1 MKSQLA
7 NSNLAE
13 YSYYPT
19 IMSEL
24 GFSSIN
30 PSGCP
35 RFPAYSVGHSSFSA
49 QQNPNGFGPRVP
61 WGPSMGFPRGPPPQ
75 FPLRYG
81 QVIPIR
87 GEQVYN
93 PASGESVINDDP
105 RAEIKILHQQLAQA
119 QEKQVTLDSQ
129 VSNLWGLVHK
139 QQREFD
145 SEILKFQTREK
156 EQYQANIERQKVW
169 EEERK
174 REQAKWNAREKAWKE
189 RSQRE
194 LQEREWGWAKELEKK
209 KREWER
215 EQKWEWET
223 RSKNRVPNGGPK
235 IPHNLGQHPRQM
247 GYQYPN
253 QNPEWNN
260 QMGCPSPRGRQPS
273 QRGRGGNLGNTPQEG
288 HVRVND
294 DRNQAYAY
302 KNQYIPVREPK
313 LSKYDGRIPW
323 RVYEVKL
330 LHLAKRYQWD
340 DDTKLAKLVE
350 ALEDKALTFFS
361 NLPSNVQVN
370 FELVRKKMN
379 NRFLPQEPAITIRKQ
394 LQTIHQNTEE
404 ALEEWAERCQQCAYD
419 AWGKI
424 SPEVAEQ
431 AAIEAF
437 LGGVIEAEAAFT
449 VLENDPQTV
458 DEALEFLKKAV
469 HSRKALCCK
478 FRNTQRKV
486 RTVSMAPDPMT
497 AEVRTTGATSSL
509 TQQDSI
515 QKFGA
520 ELQGLWSSLAETRKQ
535 LAKIVELLS
544 Q

>member
-1 MKSQLA
+1 M
-7 NSNLAE
+7 
-13 YSYYPT
+13 P
-19 IMSEL
+19 EL
-24 GFSSIN
+24 GA
-30 PSGCP
+30 GCP
-35 RFPAYSVGHSSFSA
+35 RFPAYSVGHSSFVP
-49 QQNPNGFGPRVP
+49 QQNPMGFGPQVP
-61 WGPSMGFPRGPPPQ
+61 WGPLMGFSRGSPPR
-75 FPLRYG
+75 FPVRYS
-81 QVIPIR
+81 QVIPLR
-87 GEQVYN
+87 REQVCS
-93 PASGESVINDDP
+93 PASGKPIINDDP
-105 RAEIKILHQQLAQA
+105 RAEVKILHQQLAQA
-119 QEKQVTLDSQ
+119 QEKQLALDSQ
-129 VSNLWGLVHK
+129 VNKLRELVQK
-139 QQREFD
+139 QKGEFD
-145 SEILKFQTREK
+145 SKILKFQTREK
-156 EQYQANIERQKVW
+156 EQYQANMERQTVW

-174 REQAKWNAREKAWKE
+174 REQAKWKAREKAWKE

-215 EQKWEWET
+215 EQKWEA
-223 RSKNRVPNGGPK
+223 RSKNGVPNGGPK
-235 IPHNLGQHPRQM
+235 IPINLGQQPRQM
-247 GYQYPN
+247 GYQYKE
-253 QNPEWNN
+253 QNPQWNN
-260 QMGCPSPRGRQPS
+260 RMGCPSPRGGQPS
-273 QRGRGGNLGNTPQEG
+273 QRGRGGNLGNTPQGG
-288 HVRVND
+288 HARVNG
-294 DRNQAYAY
+294 DRNQAYPY
-302 KNQYIPVREPK
+302 RNQYIPVRQPK

-330 LHLAKRYQWD
+330 LHLARKYQWD

-361 NLPSNVQVN
+361 NQPLNVQVN

-379 NRFLPQEPAITIRKQ
+379 NRFMPQEPAITVRKQ

-404 ALEEWAERCQQCAYD
+404 ALEEWAECCQQCAYD

-437 LGGVIEAEAAFT
+437 LGGVIETEAAFT
-449 VLENDPQTV
+449 VLEKDPHTV

-469 HSRKALCCK
+469 HSRKSLCCK

-486 RTVSMAPDPMT
+486 RTISIAPDPIT
-497 AEVRTTGATSSL
+497 AEVRTTDTTSSPN
-509 TQQDSI
+509 QQDYT

-520 ELQGLWSSLAETRKQ
+520 ELKGLWSSLAETRKQ

>member
-1 MKSQLA
+1 
-7 NSNLAE
+7 
-13 YSYYPT
+13 
-19 IMSEL
+19 MSEL
-24 GFSSIN
+24 GASLIN
-30 PSGCP
+30 LSGCP
-35 RFPAYSVGHSSFSA
+35 RFSAYSVGHSSFAA
-49 QQNPNGFGPRVP
+49 QQNPTGFGPQVP
-61 WGPSMGFPRGPPPQ
+61 WGPSMGFLRGPPPQ
-75 FPLRYG
+75 FPLRYS
-81 QVIPIR
+81 QITPIR
-87 GEQVYN
+87 REQVYN
-93 PASGESVINDDP
+93 PAIGEPLINDDP

-119 QEKQVTLDSQ
+119 QEKQAALDSQ
-129 VSNLWGLVHK
+129 ISNLWELVQK
-139 QQREFD
+139 QQEEFD
-145 SEILKFQTREK
+145 CKILKFQTREK
-156 EQYQANIERQKVW
+156 EQDQANMERQKVW

-174 REQAKWNAREKAWKE
+174 REQAKWEAREKAWKE

-215 EQKWEWET
+215 EQKWEWEA
-223 RSKNRVPNGGPK
+223 RSKNGGPK
-235 IPHNLGQHPRQM
+235 IPNNLKRHPRQM
-247 GYQYPN
+247 GYQYQD
-253 QNPEWNN
+253 QNPQWNN

-273 QRGRGGNLGNTPQEG
+273 QRVRGGNLGNTLQDG
-288 HVRVND
+288 YVRVND
-294 DRNQAYAY
+294 NRNQAYAY
-302 KNQYIPVREPK
+302 RNQYIPVREPK

-361 NLPSNVQVN
+361 NLPFNVQVN

-379 NRFLPQEPAITIRKQ
+379 NWFMPQEPAITVRKQ

-404 ALEEWAERCQQCAYD
+404 ALEEWAEHCQQCAYE

-424 SPEVAEQ
+424 SPEAAEQ

-437 LGGVIEAEAAFT
+437 LGGVIETEAAFT
-449 VLENDPQTV
+449 VLEKDPQTV
-458 DEALEFLKKAV
+458 EEALEFLKKSV
-469 HSRKALCCK
+469 YSHKSLCCK

-486 RTVSMAPDPMT
+486 RTVRTTPDPIT
-497 AEVRTTGATSSL
+497 AEVRTTSVTSSP
-509 TQQDSI
+509 I

-535 LAKIVELLS
+535 LAKVVELLS

>member
-1 MKSQLA
+1 M
-7 NSNLAE
+7 
-13 YSYYPT
+13 
-19 IMSEL
+19 
-24 GFSSIN
+24 N

-35 RFPAYSVGHSSFSA
+35 RFPAYSIGHSSFSA

-61 WGPSMGFPRGPPPQ
+61 WGPSMGFPRSPPPQ

-87 GEQVYN
+87 REQVYN
-93 PASGESVINDDP
+93 PASGEPVINDDP

-119 QEKQVTLDSQ
+119 QEKQATLDSQ
-129 VSNLWGLVHK
+129 VSNLWELVQK

-145 SEILKFQTREK
+145 SKILKFQTREK

-215 EQKWEWET
+215 QHKWEWET

-235 IPHNLGQHPRQM
+235 IPHNLGQNPRQM

-273 QRGRGGNLGNTPQEG
+273 KRGRGGNLGHTPQGG

-302 KNQYIPVREPK
+302 RNQYIPVREPK

-361 NLPSNVQVN
+361 NLPSNIQVN

-379 NRFLPQEPAITIRKQ
+379 NRFMPQEPAITVRKQ

-424 SPEVAEQ
+424 SLEVAEQ

-437 LGGVIEAEAAFT
+437 LGGVIETEAAFT
-449 VLENDPQTV
+449 VLEKDPQTV

-478 FRNTQRKV
+478 FHNTQRKV
-486 RTVSMAPDPMT
+486 RTVSTTPDSIT
-497 AEVRTTGATSSL
+497 AELRTTGVTSSP

-544 Q
+544 QKERDSFPST

>member
-1 MKSQLA
+1 MLLNKTQLG
-7 NSNLAE
+7 L
-13 YSYYPT
+13 
-19 IMSEL
+19 
-24 GFSSIN
+24 
-30 PSGCP
+30 
-35 RFPAYSVGHSSFSA
+35 
-49 QQNPNGFGPRVP
+49 GPRVP
-61 WGPSMGFPRGPPPQ
+61 WDPSMGFLRGPPPQ
-75 FPLRYG
+75 FPPRYS
-81 QVIPIR
+81 QVIPTR
-87 GEQVYN
+87 GKQVYN
-93 PASGESVINDDP
+93 LASGEPVINDDP

-119 QEKQVTLDSQ
+119 QEKQAALNSQ
-129 VSNLWGLVHK
+129 INKLWELVQK
-139 QQREFD
+139 QQGEFD
-145 SEILKFQTREK
+145 SQILKFQTREK
-156 EQYQANIERQKVW
+156 EQYQANMERHKVW

-174 REQAKWNAREKAWKE
+174 KEQAKWEAREKTWKE

-194 LQEREWGWAKELEKK
+194 LQEREWVWAKELEKK
-209 KREWER
+209 KREWEG
-215 EQKWEWET
+215 EQKWEA
-223 RSKNRVPNGGPK
+223 RSKNGVPNWRPK
-235 IPHNLGQHPRQM
+235 IANNLGQHPRKRR
-247 GYQYPN
+247 YQYQD
-253 QNPEWNN
+253 QNPQWNN
-260 QMGCPSPRGRQPS
+260 RMGCPSPRGRQPS
-273 QRGRGGNLGNTPQEG
+273 QRDRGGNLGNTPQGG

-302 KNQYIPVREPK
+302 RNQYIPVREPK

-330 LHLAKRYQWD
+330 MHLAKRHQWD

-379 NRFLPQEPAITIRKQ
+379 NWFMPQEPAFTIRKQ

-437 LGGVIEAEAAFT
+437 LGGVIEAEAVFT
-449 VLENDPQTV
+449 VLEKDPQTV

-469 HSRKALCCK
+469 HSCKSLCCK

-486 RTVSMAPDPMT
+486 RTISIAPDPIT
-497 AEVRTTGATSSL
+497 AEVRTTDTTSSA
-509 TQQDSI
+509 TQQDYI

>member
-1 MKSQLA
+1 M
-7 NSNLAE
+7 
-13 YSYYPT
+13 
-19 IMSEL
+19 
-24 GFSSIN
+24 
-30 PSGCP
+30 
-35 RFPAYSVGHSSFSA
+35 R
-49 QQNPNGFGPRVP
+49 
-61 WGPSMGFPRGPPPQ
+61 
-75 FPLRYG
+75 
-81 QVIPIR
+81 
-87 GEQVYN
+87 EQVYS
-93 PASGESVINDDP
+93 PASGEPVVDP
-105 RAEIKILHQQLAQA
+105 RAEIKILHQQLVQA
-119 QEKQVTLDSQ
+119 QEKQAVLNSQ
-129 VSNLWGLVHK
+129 INKLFELVQK
-139 QQREFD
+139 QQGEFD
-145 SEILKFQTREK
+145 SRIRKFQAREK
-156 EQYQANIERQKVW
+156 EQYQANMERQKVW

-174 REQAKWNAREKAWKE
+174 REQAKWEAWEKAWKE

-209 KREWER
+209 KREWKR
-215 EQKWEWET
+215 EQKWEWEA
-223 RSKNRVPNGGPK
+223 RSKNGVPNGGPR
-235 IPHNLGQHPRQM
+235 IPNNLGQHPRQM
-247 GYQYPN
+247 QYQYQD
-253 QNPEWNN
+253 QNPQWNN
-260 QMGCPSPRGRQPS
+260 RMGCPSPRDKQPS
-273 QRGRGGNLGNTPQEG
+273 QRGRGGNLGNIPQGG

-302 KNQYIPVREPK
+302 RNQYISVREPK
-313 LSKYDGRIPW
+313 LSKYEGRIPW

-330 LHLAKRYQWD
+330 MHLAKRHQWD

-379 NRFLPQEPAITIRKQ
+379 NRFMPQEPAITVRKQ

-437 LGGVIEAEAAFT
+437 LGGVMETEAAFT
-449 VLENDPQTV
+449 VLEKDPQTV

-469 HSRKALCCK
+469 HSRKSLCCK

-486 RTVSMAPDPMT
+486 RIISTAPDPVN
-497 AEVRTTGATSSL
+497 AEVRTTDITSSP

-520 ELQGLWSSLAETRKQ
+520 ELPRSVVLISRDKKATSQNSGIAFSVRKRFP
-535 LAKIVELLS
+535 S
-544 Q
+544 T

>member
-1 MKSQLA
+1 M
-7 NSNLAE
+7 
-13 YSYYPT
+13 
-19 IMSEL
+19 
-24 GFSSIN
+24 
-30 PSGCP
+30 SGCP
-35 RFPAYSVGHSSFSA
+35 RSLAYSVGHSSFAS
-49 QQNPNGFGPRVP
+49 QNPTGFGPQVP
-61 WGPSMGFPRGPPPQ
+61 WGPSMGFLRGPPPQ
-75 FPLRYG
+75 FPLRHS
-81 QVIPIR
+81 QIIPIR
-87 GEQVYN
+87 REQVYN
-93 PASGESVINDDP
+93 LASREPVINDDP

-119 QEKQVTLDSQ
+119 QEKQAALDSQ
-129 VSNLWGLVHK
+129 ISNLWELVQK
-139 QQREFD
+139 QQGEFD
-145 SEILKFQTREK
+145 SKILKFQTREK
-156 EQYQANIERQKVW
+156 EQDQANMERQKVW
-169 EEERK
+169 EKERK
-174 REQAKWNAREKAWKE
+174 REQAKWEAREKAWKE
-189 RSQRE
+189 RTQRE

-215 EQKWEWET
+215 EQKWEWEA
-223 RSKNRVPNGGPK
+223 RSKSGVPKGGLK
-235 IPHNLGQHPRQM
+235 IPNKLEQCPRKM
-247 GYQYPN
+247 GYQYQD
-253 QNPEWNN
+253 QNPQWND
-260 QMGCPSPRGRQPS
+260 QMRCPSPRGRQHP
-273 QRGRGGNLGNTPQEG
+273 QGGKGGNLGNTPQG
-288 HVRVND
+288 GQVRVND
-294 DRNQAYAY
+294 NRNQAYAY

-340 DDTKLAKLVE
+340 DDTKIAKLVE

-361 NLPSNVQVN
+361 NLSSNVEVN

-379 NRFLPQEPAITIRKQ
+379 NRFMPQEPAITIRKQ

-404 ALEEWAERCQQCAYD
+404 ALEEWAERCQQCAYK

-449 VLENDPQTV
+449 VLEKDPQTV
-458 DEALEFLKKAV
+458 DEALEFLQKVV

-497 AEVRTTGATSSL
+497 AEVRTTMATSSP
-509 TQQDSI
+509 TQQNSI

-520 ELQGLWSSLAETRKQ
+520 ELEGVWSSLAETRKQ

-544 Q
+544 P

>member
-1 MKSQLA
+1 M
-7 NSNLAE
+7 
-13 YSYYPT
+13 
-19 IMSEL
+19 
-24 GFSSIN
+24 
-30 PSGCP
+30 
-35 RFPAYSVGHSSFSA
+35 
-49 QQNPNGFGPRVP
+49 
-61 WGPSMGFPRGPPPQ
+61 
-75 FPLRYG
+75 
-81 QVIPIR
+81 
-87 GEQVYN
+87 
-93 PASGESVINDDP
+93 
-105 RAEIKILHQQLAQA
+105 
-119 QEKQVTLDSQ
+119 
-129 VSNLWGLVHK
+129 
-139 QQREFD
+139 
-145 SEILKFQTREK
+145 
-156 EQYQANIERQKVW
+156 
-169 EEERK
+169 
-174 REQAKWNAREKAWKE
+174 
-189 RSQRE
+189 
-194 LQEREWGWAKELEKK
+194 
-209 KREWER
+209 
-215 EQKWEWET
+215 
-223 RSKNRVPNGGPK
+223 
-235 IPHNLGQHPRQM
+235 
-247 GYQYPN
+247 
-253 QNPEWNN
+253 
-260 QMGCPSPRGRQPS
+260 
-273 QRGRGGNLGNTPQEG
+273 
-288 HVRVND
+288 RVND

-302 KNQYIPVREPK
+302 RNQYIPVREPK

-323 RVYEVKL
+323 RVYEVQL
-330 LHLAKRYQWD
+330 MHSAKRHQWD

-379 NRFLPQEPAITIRKQ
+379 NRFMPKEPAITIRKQ

-404 ALEEWAERCQQCAYD
+404 ALEEWAECCQQCAYD

-449 VLENDPQTV
+449 VLEKDPQTV

-469 HSRKALCCK
+469 HCRTALCYK
-478 FRNTQRKV
+478 FRNTRRKV

-497 AEVRTTGATSSL
+497 AEVRTTGATSCP

>member
-1 MKSQLA
+1 
-7 NSNLAE
+7 
-13 YSYYPT
+13 
-19 IMSEL
+19 MSEL
-24 GFSSIN
+24 GASSIS

-35 RFPAYSVGHSSFSA
+35 RFPAYSVGHSSFAA
-49 QQNPNGFGPRVP
+49 QQNPTGFGSRVP
-61 WGPSMGFPRGPPPQ
+61 WGPSMGFLRGPPPQ
-75 FPLRYG
+75 FPLTYS
-81 QVIPIR
+81 QILPKR

-93 PASGESVINDDP
+93 QASGEPVINDDP
-105 RAEIKILHQQLAQA
+105 RAEVKILHRQLAQA
-119 QEKQVTLDSQ
+119 QEKQAALNSQ
-129 VSNLWGLVHK
+129 INKLWELVQK
-139 QQREFD
+139 QQGEFD
-145 SEILKFQTREK
+145 SQILKFQTREK
-156 EQYQANIERQKVW
+156 EQYQANMETQKVW

-174 REQAKWNAREKAWKE
+174 REQAKWEAREKAWKE

-215 EQKWEWET
+215 EQKWEWEA
-223 RSKNRVPNGGPK
+223 RRKSGVPKGGPM
-235 IPHNLGQHPRQM
+235 IPNNLEQHPRQM
-247 GYQYPN
+247 RYQYQD
-253 QNPEWNN
+253 QNPQQNN
-260 QMGCPSPRGRQPS
+260 RMQCPSPRGRQPS
-273 QRGRGGNLGNTPQEG
+273 KRGRGDNLDITPQGG
-288 HVRVND
+288 HARVND

-302 KNQYIPVREPK
+302 RNQYIPVREPK
-313 LSKYDGRIPW
+313 LSKYDGKISW

-370 FELVRKKMN
+370 FGLVRKKMN
-379 NRFLPQEPAITIRKQ
+379 NRFMPQEPAITVRKQ

-404 ALEEWAERCQQCAYD
+404 ALEEWADRCQQCAYD

-449 VLENDPQTV
+449 VLEKDPQTV

-469 HSRKALCCK
+469 HSCKALYCK

-486 RTVSMAPDPMT
+486 RTISTAPDLIT
-497 AEVRTTGATSSL
+497 AEVRTTDITSRP

-535 LAKIVELLS
+535 LDKIVELLS

>member
-1 MKSQLA
+1 M
-7 NSNLAE
+7 
-13 YSYYPT
+13 P
-19 IMSEL
+19 EL
-24 GFSSIN
+24 GAPSIN
-30 PSGCP
+30 MSGCP
-35 RFPAYSVGHSSFSA
+35 RSPAYSVGYSSFVPP
-49 QQNPNGFGPRVP
+49 QNPTGFGPRVP
-61 WGPSMGFPRGPPPQ
+61 WGPSMGFLRGPPPQ
-75 FPLRYG
+75 FPLMYP
-81 QVIPIR
+81 QVISKR

-93 PASGESVINDDP
+93 QARGEPVINDDP
-105 RAEIKILHQQLAQA
+105 RAEVKILHQQLAQA
-119 QEKQVTLDSQ
+119 QEKQAALNSKI
-129 VSNLWGLVHK
+129 SNLWELVQK
-139 QQREFD
+139 QQGEFD
-145 SEILKFQTREK
+145 SKILKFQTREK
-156 EQYQANIERQKVW
+156 EQDQANMERQKVW

-174 REQAKWNAREKAWKE
+174 KEQAKWEAREKAWKE

-194 LQEREWGWAKELEKK
+194 LQEREWGWVKELEKK

-215 EQKWEWET
+215 EQKWEA
-223 RSKNRVPNGGPK
+223 RSKNGFPKGGPR
-235 IPHNLGQHPRQM
+235 IPNNLEQHPRQM
-247 GYQYPN
+247 GHQYQD
-253 QNPEWNN
+253 QNPQWNN
-260 QMGCPSPRGRQPS
+260 RMGCSSPRGRQPS
-273 QRGRGGNLGNTPQEG
+273 QRGRGNMPKGG

-294 DRNQAYAY
+294 NRNQAYGY
-302 KNQYIPVREPK
+302 QNQYIPVREPK

-330 LHLAKRYQWD
+330 MHLAKRHQWD

-350 ALEDKALTFFS
+350 SLEDKALIFFS

-379 NRFLPQEPAITIRKQ
+379 NRFMPQEPAITVRKQ

-419 AWGKI
+419 AWGRI

-449 VLENDPQTV
+449 VLEKDPQTV
-458 DEALEFLKKAV
+458 DEALEFLKRAV

-486 RTVSMAPDPMT
+486 RTVSMAPDSMT
-497 AEVRTTGATSSL
+497 TEVRAIGATSSL
-509 TQQDSI
+509 TQQNSI

-520 ELQGLWSSLAETRKQ
+520 ELQGLWSSIAETRKQ
-535 LAKIVELLS
+535 LAKIVEMLS

>member
-1 MKSQLA
+1 
-7 NSNLAE
+7 
-13 YSYYPT
+13 
-19 IMSEL
+19 MSEL
-24 GFSSIN
+24 GTSSIN
-30 PSGCP
+30 QSGCP
-35 RFPAYSVGHSSFSA
+35 RFQAYSVGHSAFA
-49 QQNPNGFGPRVP
+49 PQQNPSGLGSKVP
-61 WGPSMGFPRGPPPQ
+61 WGPLMGFPRGPPPR
-75 FPLRYG
+75 FPLRYS

-87 GEQVYN
+87 GEQVYS
-93 PASGESVINDDP
+93 PASGEPVINDDS

-119 QEKQVTLDSQ
+119 HKKQVALDSQ
-129 VSNLWGLVHK
+129 INKLWELVQK
-139 QQREFD
+139 QQGEFD
-145 SEILKFQTREK
+145 SKILKFQTREK
-156 EQYQANIERQKVW
+156 EQDQANMERQKVW

-174 REQAKWNAREKAWKE
+174 REQAKWKAREKAWKE

-215 EQKWEWET
+215 QQKWEA
-223 RSKNRVPNGGPK
+223 RSKNGVPNGEPK
-235 IPHNLGQHPRQM
+235 ILNNLGQQPRQM
-247 GYQYPN
+247 GYQYKE
-253 QNPEWNN
+253 QNPQWNN
-260 QMGCPSPRGRQPS
+260 QTECPSPRGRQPS
-273 QRGRGGNLGNTPQEG
+273 QRGRGGNLGNIPQGG
-288 HVRVND
+288 HARVNG

-302 KNQYIPVREPK
+302 RNQYIPVREPK

-330 LHLAKRYQWD
+330 LHLARRYQRD

-350 ALEDKALTFFS
+350 ALEDKALAFFS

-379 NRFLPQEPAITIRKQ
+379 NRFMPQEPAITVRKQ

-404 ALEEWAERCQQCAYD
+404 ALEEWAECCQQCAYE

-424 SPEVAEQ
+424 SLEVAEQ
-431 AAIEAF
+431 VAIEAF
-437 LGGVIEAEAAFT
+437 LGGVIDTEAAFT
-449 VLENDPQTV
+449 VLEKDPQTV
-458 DEALEFLKKAV
+458 DEALEFLKKVV
-469 HSRKALCCK
+469 HSHKSLYCK

-486 RTVSMAPDPMT
+486 RTVCSAPDPIT
-497 AEVRTTGATSSL
+497 AEVRATGVTSPA
-509 TQQDSI
+509 QQDYI
-515 QKFGA
+515 QKVGA